1 MPVALSPRPDRTL
14 LAILALMALA
24 IVGLN
29 LAPAVTEL
37 DHRTLDLAFR
47 LRRSVTVEP
56 APDIVLVGVD
66 EDTERVFPEPM
77 SLWHR
82 HFADVFSGLAE
93 GGARAVGL
101 DFALPSRSYETLAP
115 GGDAAL
121 VQGLLRLRAQ
131 VPIVLGVSVDGAFRA
146 RPIHPPFLAAA
157 GPDGYG
163 LALVP
168 SDPDGRLR
176 RFSFHGGPGG
186 APVPTL
192 AGRLSQTLGRPPMEG
207 LVDFSYGAA
216 FHYLPFHQVAAWQRA
231 GNRQALATAFHGK
244 VVLVGSVL
252 PQEDRHPMAVNLA
265 GWERD
270 FGEGPGLVFQAQ
282 VLRGL
287 LGKGLIHEAPP
298 VARWALSLVL
308 ALASWGLGRRP
319 RAGLV
324 LLAAMTLL
332 LGVALPMGL
341 GRGLFLPVLAPAGSA
356 WVGLAG
362 RSIRDAILE
371 ARERRRLQQAFAGQV
386 SPAILREI
394 LEGRLAPDLAG
405 RRLPLAL
412 LFSDIRGF
420 TTLSEGMTPE
430 AVIALLNRYFAR
442 MAAVVHAR
450 GGTVDKFMGDGLMA
464 FFGAPEPMESPAGT
478 AFLAARDMLEA
489 LDELNRELAA
499 EGRPALAIG
508 IGLHL
513 GEAAVGYVGS
523 PDRHQYTAIGD
534 AVNLASRV
542 EGLTKE
548 LGYPLLCT
556 VNIVEQ
562 LTDPSGFVPLGQQAV
577 RGRKPVELHG
587 WRPTA
592 DESPRGE
599 P

>member
-1 MPVALSPRPDRTL
+1 MVCFPRTDRTL
-14 LAILALMALA
+14 LAVLAAMALA
-24 IVGLN
+24 LAALN
-29 LAPAVTEL
+29 LAPSVREL
-37 DHRTLDLAFR
+37 DHRILDLAFR
-47 LRRSVTVEP
+47 VRRQVAVEP
-56 APDIVLVGVD
+56 TPDIVLVGVD
-66 EDTERVFPEPM
+66 EETEQAFPEPL

-82 HFADVFSGLAE
+82 HFAAVFSGLAE

-101 DFALPSRSYETLAP
+101 DFALPSRSHENLLP

-121 VQGLLRLRAQ
+121 VQGLLRLRTQAT
-131 VPIVLGVSVDGAFRA
+131 VILGVTVDSAFRA

-157 GPDGYG
+157 GPEGFG

-176 RFSFHGGPGG
+176 RFSLHGGPGG
-186 APVPTL
+186 VPVPTL
-192 AGRLSQTLGRPPMEG
+192 AGRLAERLGRQPSEG
-207 LVDFSYGAA
+207 LVDFSYGPV
-216 FHYLPFHQVAAWQRA
+216 FRYLPFHRVAAWQRA
-231 GNRQALATAFHGK
+231 GDRQALTTAFQGK

-270 FGEGPGLVFQAQ
+270 FGTAPGLVFQAQ
-282 VLRGL
+282 TLRCL
-287 LGKGLIHEAPP
+287 LGKGLIHEVLPAL
-298 VARWALSLVL
+298 RWTLSLALLL
-308 ALASWGLGRRP
+308 AFWVLGRRP
-319 RAGLV
+319 LPGLAILAGTGLLLAVGLV
-324 LLAAMTLL
+324 L
-332 LGVALPMGL
+332 GL
-341 GRGLFLPVLAPAGSA
+341 GRGAYLPILAPAGSGLA
-356 WVGLAG
+356 GLAG
-362 RSIRDAILE
+362 RTIRDAIHQ
-371 ARERRRLQQAFAGQV
+371 ARERRRLQQAFAGHV

-394 LEGRLAPDLAG
+394 LGGRLTPDLAG
-405 RRLPLAL
+405 RRIPIAL

-420 TTLSEGMTPE
+420 TTLSEGMPPE

-442 MAAVVHAR
+442 MAAVVHAH

-464 FFGAPEPMESPAGT
+464 FFGAPEPMEAPAHA
-478 AFLAARDMLEA
+478 AFLAARGMLEA
-489 LDELNRELAA
+489 LAELNQELLS

-556 VNIVEQ
+556 TSIVEQ
-562 LTDPSGFVPLGQQAV
+562 LAGEPCFVPLGERAV
-577 RGRKPVELHG
+577 RGRSPVELHG
-587 WRPTA
+587 WRPPA
-592 DESPRGE
+592 DKE
-599 P
+599 PGGGA

>member
-1 MPVALSPRPDRTL
+1 MASPTRPDRTL
-14 LAILALMALA
+14 LATLAAMVLALVALH
-24 IVGLN
+24 
-29 LAPAVTEL
+29 LAPTVREL
-37 DHRTLDLAFR
+37 DHRVLDLAFR
-47 LRRSVTVEP
+47 LRRGTAVEP

-66 EDTERVFPEPM
+66 EETERTFPEPM

-93 GGARAVGL
+93 GRPKAVGV
-101 DFALPSRSYETLAP
+101 DFALPPRSYEALSP

-121 VQGLLRLRAQ
+121 VQGLLRLRSRAP
-131 VPIVLGVSVDGAFRA
+131 VVLGVTVDSAFQA

-157 GPDGYG
+157 GPEGYG
-163 LALVP
+163 LVLVP

-176 RFSFHGGPGG
+176 RFSLHGGPGG

-192 AGRLSQTLGRPPMEG
+192 AGRVSERLGRPPGEG
-207 LVDFSYGAA
+207 LVDFSYGPAYR
-216 FHYLPFHQVAAWQRA
+216 YLPFHQVAAWQRT
-231 GNRQALATAFHGK
+231 GNRQALVEAFQGK
-244 VVLVGSVL
+244 VVLVGGVL
-252 PQEDRHPMAVNLA
+252 PREDRHPMAVNLA

-270 FGEGPGLVFQAQ
+270 FGEAPGLVFHAQ

-287 LGKGLIHEAPP
+287 LGKGLIQEVPP
-298 VARWALSLVL
+298 AGRWAFSLALVL
-308 ALASWGLGRRP
+308 AFWALGKRPLLGLGAL
-319 RAGLV
+319 AG
-324 LLAAMTLL
+324 TGLL
-332 LGVALPMGL
+332 LGAGFVVGL
-341 GRGLFLPVLAPAGSA
+341 GRGVYLPVLAPTGAA
-356 WVGLAG
+356 LIGLAG
-362 RSIRDAILE
+362 RILREAILQ
-371 ARERRRLQQAFAGQV
+371 ARERRRLQQAFAGHV

-394 LEGRLAPDLAG
+394 LGGRLAPDLAG
-405 RRLPLAL
+405 RRIPIAL

-420 TTLSEGMTPE
+420 TTLSEGLPPE
-430 AVIALLNRYFAR
+430 AVIALLNRYFTR
-442 MAAVVHAR
+442 MAAVVHAH

-464 FFGAPEPMESPAGT
+464 FFGAPEPMEAPAQA

-489 LDELNRELAA
+489 LAELNRELAA

-548 LGYPLLCT
+548 LGYPVLCT
-556 VNIVEQ
+556 GSLVEQ
-562 LTDPSGFVPLGQQAV
+562 LAGEPGFVPLGEQSI
-577 RGRKPVELHG
+577 RGRRPVELHG
-587 WRPTA
+587 WRPPA
-592 DESPRGE
+592 DEFPRGE